1 MAAVLASVVGL
12 VECNPRGMKRIVN
25 LLQIISVLGKIR
37 PHDDHWSSAAIAF
50 SEKKEDWKIFLNKCV
65 LWIVLC
71 QNFPYRVSLLVQ
83 VLLDFDQ
90 KKSFNANANA
100 NSMGEFAYLNNS
112 FKKPPLDEKMTIYRF
127 YMLHVDKFVKALDQS
142 DRFCRVDKDPEEF
155 ATLLQRTAVPPGE
168 DSIKCEDVL
177 GPKPV
182 AKASTPTTKATI
194 SASPQTTDTAISS
207 LDDIRAQDEVA
218 ALKSSTI
225 SSNVSASES
234 ISDHANIDTGSFSD
248 LVAAASTPTTA
259 ATISASILAPDT
271 TTSSSDDKSNF
282 LSDTPESGGA
292 AVTSFTASSDASGT
306 TTTSAF
312 IPASGPSNS
321 DHSSAPG
328 AVQSTTASTA
338 VSPSAADGA
347 THPPSP
353 GAITAS
359 DANRDKTFS
368 LLSYSFNLDP
378 AIRNEVLLSGWHNY
392 DRLHILM
399 ISFSATDWRG
409 DRFCGVGFR
418 AVYEG
423 QQ

>member
-1 MAAVLASVVGL
+1 
-12 VECNPRGMKRIVN
+12 
-25 LLQIISVLGKIR
+25 
-37 PHDDHWSSAAIAF
+37 
-50 SEKKEDWKIFLNKCV
+50 
-65 LWIVLC
+65 
-71 QNFPYRVSLLVQ
+71 

-90 KKSFNANANA
+90 KKSFNAKANA
-100 NSMGEFAYLNNS
+100 SSMGEFAYLNNS
-112 FKKPPLDEKMTIYRF
+112 SNKPPLNEKMTIYSF

-142 DRFCRVDKDPEEF
+142 DKFCRVDKDPEEF
-155 ATLLQRTAVPPGE
+155 ATLLQRTAGQPGE
-168 DSIKCEDVL
+168 DSIKCEDLL
-177 GPKPV
+177 GPKRV
-182 AKASTPTTKATI
+182 ATASTPTTKATI
-194 SASPQTTDTAISS
+194 SATTQTTDTTTSS

-218 ALKSSTI
+218 APK

-234 ISDHANIDTGSFSD
+234 ISDPVNIDTVSFSD
-248 LVAAASTPTTA
+248 SAAAASTPTTA
-259 ATISASILAPDT
+259 ATISASTLAADT

-282 LSDTPESGGA
+282 LSDTHKSGGA
-292 AVTSFTASSDASGT
+292 AVTSSTASSDASGT

-312 IPASGPSNS
+312 IPASGSSNS

-328 AVQSTTASTA
+328 AVQSTNASTA

-347 THPPSP
+347 THPPS
-353 GAITAS
+353 ITAS

-378 AIRNEVLLSGWHNY
+378 AIRNEVLLSGLHNY

-409 DRFCGVGFR
+409 DGFCGVGFR